1 MKKIL
6 IVDDEPNIVMAL
18 EFSLKK
24 KGYNVLIARDGEE
37 AMTVFDSSHPKVVIL
52 DVMMPKFDG
61 FEVLNHIKT
70 IQPQTKVIF
79 LSAKSKKEDIQ
90 KGLDEGADK
99 YFTKPFSTKKL
110 LTEIENLYQP

>member
-24 KGYNVLIARDGEE
+24 KGFSVLIARDGEE
-37 AMTVFDSSHPKVVIL
+37 AMNVFDESKAKVVIL

-61 FEVLNHIKT
+61 FEVLKHIKNT
-70 IQPQTKVIF
+70 APDTKVIF

-110 LTEIENLYQP
+110 LVEIENLYE

>member
-1 MKKIL
+1 MKNIL

-24 KGYNVLIARDGEE
+24 KGFNVLIARDGEE
-37 AMTVFDSSHPKVVIL
+37 AIHVFDQSKPSVVIL

-61 FEVLNHIKT
+61 FEVLKHIKSY
-70 IQPQTKVIF
+70 QSDTKVIF
-79 LSAKSKKEDIQ
+79 LSAKSKEDDIE
-90 KGLDEGADK
+90 KGLNEGAYK

-110 LTEIENLYQP
+110 IAEIQNLYN

>member
-24 KGYNVLIARDGEE
+24 KGFEVLIARDGEE
-37 AMTVFDSSHPKVVIL
+37 AIHVFDANHPKVVVL
-52 DVMMPKFDG
+52 DVMMPKLDG
-61 FEVLNHIKT
+61 FEVLKHINSNY
-70 IQPQTKVIF
+70 PESKVIF

-90 KGLDEGADK
+90 KGLDEGAEK

-110 LTEIENLYQP
+110 LAEIENLYA